1 MGNTLSMKKTTR
13 LIAMLSVAVLAIT
26 TIMPAQTAPVSVPV
40 TKPATNPADG
50 GVLGMLLPTGPGSPV
65 EEYLNRGDLVAAAKA
80 MTDALA
86 ANPGDD
92 QSRFSLGVV
101 QFLQGVEHLS
111 QSLYKFGLR
120 TEDGREFMNVPIP
133 DNAKPATI
141 SYEDS
146 RKILVQFR
154 ADVLKAEA
162 TLALVKDP
170 NVKLPIH
177 IGMARLDFIGD
188 GHPSDE
194 TTLWKV
200 LANMWHNPDIN
211 VANARNFVICFDQGD
226 VYWLRG
232 YCHLLAGLSDV
243 VLAYDEKDLF
253 DHTAHIFFKS
263 VDSPF
268 PFLQSGKKVF
278 EMGGVD
284 IIDVV
289 AFVHLLHFPLKDP
302 LQLLDARSQ
311 FKQMIACSRTSWKLI
326 LAETDDDHEWI
337 PNPKQHS
344 VLPHVEVNQ
353 EMIDAWLKFLD
364 EADDILDGTKLIPFW
379 RGDGTQGVN
388 LAKLFF
394 INPQPFDLVLWIQGT
409 GVAPALEHGKLT
421 DPDVYHNLERVFGGN
436 VFSFG
441 AWFN

>member
-1 MGNTLSMKKTTR
+1 MKKTMH
-13 LIAMLSVAVLAIT
+13 LIAMLFAAVLGISSS
-26 TIMPAQTAPVSVPV
+26 MLAQNA
-40 TKPATNPADG
+40 PATQPATMPADG
-50 GVLGMLLPTGPGSPV
+50 GVLELVLPVGPSSPV
-65 EEYLNRGDLVAAAKA
+65 EEYLNRGDLAGGVKA
-80 MTDALA
+80 MNDALA

-92 QSRFSLGVV
+92 QTRFSLGVV

-111 QSLYKFGLR
+111 QSMYKFGLR
-120 TEDGREFMNVPIP
+120 TEDARELINLPIP
-133 DNAKPATI
+133 DNAKPQI
-141 SYEDS
+141 IGYEDT
-146 RKILVQFR
+146 RKILTQFR

-170 NVKLPIH
+170 AVKLPIH
-177 IGMARLDFIGD
+177 IGMVKLDFTGD
-188 GHPSDE
+188 GHPSDN

-200 LANMWHNPDIN
+200 LASMWQNPDIN
-211 VANARNFVICFDQGD
+211 DAKARKFYICFDLGD

-232 YCHLLAGLSDV
+232 YCHLLAGLSDM

-253 DHTAHIFFKS
+253 DRTAQIFFKA

-268 PFLQSGKKVF
+268 PFLQTGKRVF
-278 EMGGVD
+278 DMDGVD
-284 IIDVV
+284 VADVI

-302 LQLLDARSQ
+302 LQLLDAQSQ

-337 PNPKQHS
+337 PNPRQHT
-344 VLPHVEVNQ
+344 VLPHVMVTQ
-353 EMIDAWLKFLD
+353 EMIDAWLRFLD
-364 EADDILDGTKLIPFW
+364 EADDILDGKKLIPFW

-394 INPQPFDLVLWIQGT
+394 TNPQPFDLVLWIQGT
-409 GVAPALEHGKLT
+409 GVAPALEKGKLT
-421 DPDVYHNLERVFGGN
+421 DTDVYKNLDRVFSGD